1 MPDPTGDEV
10 LRDSAGVLHRPAPD
24 ARIVS
29 LVPSIT
35 ELLFD
40 LGLGARVVGR
50 TGFCVHPA
58 PAVRGVPKVGGT
70 KDVRLDALRAL
81 APTHVIVNVDENEA
95 ATVDAMRSFVPHI
108 VVTHPNAPGDNIALF
123 ALMGALFGAEARA
136 ASLSAALREELDRCG
151 ATRWPREYVLYLIW
165 KDPWMTVAADTYIA
179 RTLACVGWEVTIPP
193 GGWAGAARYP
203 RIADVAGAAAG
214 VDRVLLSTEPYP
226 FTERHADDLR
236 RAVGTPVGLI
246 DAEMTSW
253 YGSRAIR
260 GLRYLRDARG
270 ASANGA

>member
-1 MPDPTGDEV
+1 MADLGV
-10 LRDSAGVLHRPAPD
+10 LVDSAGVLHRPTQD

-50 TGFCVHPA
+50 TGFCIHPA
-58 PAVRGVPKVGGT
+58 PAVRDVPKVGGT

-95 ATVDAMRSFVPHI
+95 AAVDAMRSFVPSI
-108 VVTHPNAPGDNIALF
+108 VVTHPNAPEDNLALF

-136 ASLSAALREELDRCG
+136 MAMSAALRRELEFCG
-151 ATRWPREYVLYLIW
+151 MTEWPREDVLYVIW

-179 RTLACVGWEVTIPP
+179 RTLARIGWRVTIPS

-203 RIADVAGAAAG
+203 RVEDIAGAAAA
-214 VDRVLLSTEPYP
+214 VDRVLLSTEPYL
-226 FTERHADDLR
+226 FTERDATELR
-236 RAVGTPVGLI
+236 DATGKPVELI

-260 GLRYLRDARG
+260 GLAYLRERRST
-270 ASANGA
+270 SADRA

>member
-1 MPDPTGDEV
+1 MGDEV
-10 LRDSAGVLHRPAPD
+10 LRDSAGVLHRPARD

-40 LGLGARVVGR
+40 LGVGARVVGR
-50 TGFCVHPA
+50 TGFCIHPA
-58 PAVRGVPKVGGT
+58 PAVRDVPKVGGT

-95 ATVDAMRSFVPHI
+95 AAVDGMRSFVPHI
-108 VVTHPNAPGDNIALF
+108 VVTHPNAPEDNLRLF
-123 ALMGALFGAEARA
+123 ALLGALFSAETHA
-136 ASLSAALREELDRCG
+136 AALSAALLEELGRCG
-151 ATRWPREYVLYLIW
+151 ATRWPRERVLYLIW

-179 RTLACVGWEVTIPP
+179 RTLACVGWDVTTPP

-203 RIADVAGAAAG
+203 RVADVVLAAG
-214 VDRVLLSTEPYP
+214 DVDRVLLSTEPYL
-226 FTERHADDLR
+226 FTEREAAELR
-236 RAVGTPVGLI
+236 GVTARPVELI

-253 YGSRAIR
+253 YGSRAVR
-260 GLRYLRDARG
+260 GLAYLRARRT
-270 ASANGA
+270 ASADRA